1 MKDWIIIVGLYALV
15 LALFQLLGGLGAAAE
30 ALQSWGAAHSTI
42 EDDRVRS
49 SR

>member
-15 LALFQLLGGLGAAAE
+15 VGLFHILGGLGAAAE
-30 ALQSWGAAHSTI
+30 AFQRWGAAHTTTENS
-42 EDDRVRS
+42 RVRS